1 MNGPMTQR
9 LIAGEAERK
18 VLSMF
23 LGSLG
28 AQDLRICAKDELL
41 GTWEPIAQTH
51 QDLIDRHQQIDRGL
65 LAAERSAQLQPGAE
79 CACES

>member
-9 LIAGEAERK
+9 LVAGEAERK

-23 LGSLG
+23 LASLA
-28 AQDLRICAKDELL
+28 AQDLKICARDELL

-51 QDLIDRHQQIDRGL
+51 QDLIDRHQQIDRSQ
-65 LAAERSAQLQPGAE
+65 LAVERSALLQPGAE
-79 CACES
+79 CACDS